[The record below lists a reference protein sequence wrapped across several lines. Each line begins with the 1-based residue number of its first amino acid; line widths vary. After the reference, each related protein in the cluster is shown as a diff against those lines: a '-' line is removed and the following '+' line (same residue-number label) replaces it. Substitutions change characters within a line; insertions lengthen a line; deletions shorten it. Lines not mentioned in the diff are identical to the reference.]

1 MNTYIEDNKVGKYI
15 VFQGME
21 LGKPLTLW
29 SVTGS
34 SFSESQSGTSGLL
47 SRLGISQ
54 HPRSSSSSG
63 QKRKRHR
70 ETSSAQ
76 PKRSRS
82 KSSRRRL
89 DITDLIKEDD
99 RPEEASRYSVEQP
112 SATSLWVS
120 HGQAKDHW
128 TIEYCP
134 VWSFPLQDG
143 RPMNLSLLSPWK
155 RVVIL
160 SGRIDLSIK
169 TEISFIVAFRRTMSS
184 LRKRRKRENR
194 KDY

>member
-1 MNTYIEDNKVGKYI
+1 MNTYIKDNKVGKYI
-15 VFQGME
+15 VFQGRE
-21 LGKPLTLW
+21 FGEPLMLW

-34 SFSESQSGTSGLL
+34 SFRESQSGTSGLL
-47 SRLGISQ
+47 SGLGISQ
-54 HPRSSSSSG
+54 HPRSSYSSG

-70 ETSSAQ
+70 ETSTQ

-82 KSSRRRL
+82 KSGRRRL
-89 DITDLIKEDD
+89 GITDLIKEED
-99 RPEEASRYSVEQP
+99 RHEEASRYSVEQP

-134 VWSFPLQDG
+134 VSSFPLQDG
-143 RPMNLSLLSPWK
+143 RSVNLSLLRSPWK

-160 SGRIDLSIK
+160 SGRTDLSIK
-169 TEISFIVAFRRTMSS
+169 TEISFVTFRRTMSS